1 MSNRGSIYILQEDS
15 LGEQRKDPRSDE
27 KSEGIYLKFTN
38 KYWGEG
44 IYDCVVRMLY
54 KGHNDP
60 EFDTDDLN
68 QWMLQDM
75 SDLTYFK
82 AISEHNLASHVEYDE
97 QALIVNPQARTITN
111 PNSNKWISWD
121 TSRQLS
127 PEQIQERLE

>member
-15 LGEQRKDPRSDE
+15 LGEQSKDPRSDD

-44 IYDCVVRMLY
+44 IYDCVFRILRKEY
-54 KGHNDP
+54 DAT
-60 EFDTDDLN
+60 ELDTDDLN
-68 QWMLQDM
+68 QLMLQDM
-75 SDLTYFK
+75 VDLTYFK
-82 AISEHNLASHVEYDE
+82 AISERNLRSHVEYDE

-111 PNSNKWISWD
+111 PDSNKWISWD

-127 PEQIQERLE
+127 PEQIQQRLE

>member
-15 LGEQRKDPRSDE
+15 LGEQSKDPQSDD

-44 IYDCVVRMLY
+44 IYDCICRMLH
-54 KGHNDP
+54 KGVDDP
-60 EFDTDDLN
+60 EPDTDDLN
-68 QWMLQDM
+68 QLMLQDM
-75 SDLTYFK
+75 VDLTYFK
-82 AISEHNLASHVEYDE
+82 AISERNLRSHVEYDE
-97 QALIVNPQARTITN
+97 QALIVNPQAKTITN
-111 PNSNKWISWD
+111 PDSNKWISWY

>member
-15 LGEQRKDPRSDE
+15 LGEKSKDPRSDD

-44 IYDCVVRMLY
+44 IYDCVVRMLHKDY
-54 KGHNDP
+54 DAP
-60 EFDTDDLN
+60 ELDTEDLN
-68 QWMLQDM
+68 QIMLHDM
-75 SDLTYFK
+75 VDLTYFK
-82 AISEHNLASHVEYDE
+82 AISERNLRSHVEYDE

-111 PNSNKWISWD
+111 PASNKWISWE

-127 PEQIQERLE
+127 PEQIQQRLE

>member
-15 LGEQRKDPRSDE
+15 LGEQSKDPRSDD

-44 IYDCVVRMLY
+44 IYDSVVRMLHKDY
-54 KGHNDP
+54 DAP
-60 EFDTDDLN
+60 ELDTDDLN
-68 QWMLQDM
+68 QLMLQD
-75 SDLTYFK
+75 LGEAIYFK
-82 AISEHNLASHVEYDE
+82 AISERNLRSHVEYDE
-97 QALIVNPQARTITN
+97 QALIVNPQAKTITN
-111 PNSNKWISWD
+111 PDSNKWISWY